1 MAIDTTQIA
10 RKAGLPAEL
19 AQNPHVVAAL
29 RLALF
34 EGQQAVT
41 GLAARHAQLQQ
52 AAADV
57 LAQLSL
63 VERDGFV
70 EGGRGCEEFVV
81 SEGAWLELLDCGR
94 ALQTA
99 SCG

>member
-63 VERDGFV
+63 VERDGRASRDLLVVGQAAKLFA
-70 EGGRGCEEFVV
+70 GG
-81 SEGAWLELLDCGR
+81 
-94 ALQTA
+94 A
-99 SCG
+99 SWS